1 MEALA
6 VNEILSLE
14 SYEQQRTTIRCRM
27 NALRQLRRLELSDAC
42 VVIFENR
49 ETVQFQVQE
58 MLRVDQSDDADRI
71 ALELSCFNL
80 LIPAKNELS
89 ATLILRIPEY
99 RDVDHTIKRMQGL
112 TRGCI
117 ALMVGDERI
126 PARFDVEDES
136 LLCTGDVFYIHFAF
150 TDTQI
155 AAFSNPSVA
164 VTLQSCH
171 DHCSARVPIEGETRG
186 SLLKDLL

>member
-6 VNEILSLE
+6 VEDILSLQD
-14 SYEQQRTTIRCRM
+14 YEQQRGEVRARM
-27 NALRQLRRLELSDAC
+27 NDLRQLRRLELSDAC

-58 MLRVDQSDDADRI
+58 MLRVEQNDHPERI

-99 RDVDHTIKRMQGL
+99 RDVDNTIKRLQGL

-117 ALMVGDERI
+117 ALRVGEDRI

-136 LLCTGDVFYIHFAF
+136 IFFTGDMFYIHFAF
-150 TDTQI
+150 SDEQI
-155 AAFSNPSVA
+155 AAISNPSVP
-164 VTLQSCH
+164 VTLESCH
-171 DHCSARVPIEGETRG
+171 DNCTAEVVLEGETRG

>member
-1 MEALA
+1 MQVLA
-6 VNEILSLE
+6 VEDILTLQA
-14 SYEQQRTTIRCRM
+14 YEQQRGEVRARM
-27 NALRQLRRLELSDAC
+27 NAIRQLRRVELSDAC

-58 MLRVDQSDDADRI
+58 MLRVDQSDHPDRI

-99 RDVDHTIKRMQGL
+99 RDVDNTLKRMKGL

-117 ALMVGDERI
+117 ALRVGEERI

-136 LLCTGDVFYIHFAF
+136 AFCTGDVFYVHFAF
-150 TDTQI
+150 SEEQI
-155 AAFSNPSVA
+155 AAFSNPSVP
-164 VTLQSCH
+164 VLLQACH
-171 DHCSARVPIEGETRG
+171 DHCSAEVVIEGERRG

>member
-1 MEALA
+1 MKALS
-6 VNEILSLE
+6 VEEILSLQE
-14 SYEQQRTTIRCRM
+14 YERQRAYTRSHM
-27 NALRQLRRLELSDAC
+27 QDLRRLRRLELGDSC

-49 ETVQFQVQE
+49 ETVRFQVQE
-58 MLRVDQSDDADRI
+58 MLRVEQSDSPERV

-80 LIPAKNELS
+80 LIPGPNELS

-99 RDVDHTIKRMQGL
+99 RDVDNTLRRMQGL
-112 TRGCI
+112 TKDCI
-117 ALMVGDERI
+117 AMHVGEDRI

-150 TDTQI
+150 TEAQI
-155 AAFSNPSVA
+155 AAFSNPA
-164 VTLQSCH
+164 VPVSLRSCH
-171 DHCSARVPIEGETRG
+171 KHCTAEVAIEGETRS

>member
-1 MEALA
+1 MDILA
-6 VNEILSLE
+6 VEDILSLKA
-14 SYEQQRTTIRCRM
+14 YDEQRGEIRARM
-27 NALRQLRRLELSDAC
+27 NSLRQLRRVELSDAC

-58 MLRVDQSDDADRI
+58 MLRVEQNDHADRI

-99 RDVDHTIKRMQGL
+99 RDVDNTLKRMQGL

-117 ALMVGDERI
+117 ALRVGDERI
-126 PARFDVEDES
+126 TARFDVEDES
-136 LLCTGDVFYIHFAF
+136 VFYTGDVFYIHFAF
-150 TDTQI
+150 TDEQI
-155 AAFSNPSVA
+155 AAFSNPSISV
-164 VTLQSCH
+164 VLESCH
-171 DHCSARVPIEGETRG
+171 EHCSARVVLEGETRA

>member
-1 MEALA
+1 MQALA
-6 VNEILSLE
+6 VEDILSLGD
-14 SYEQQRTTIRCRM
+14 YEQRRGEVRAHM
-27 NALRQLRRLELSDAC
+27 SALRQLRRLELSDAC

-49 ETVQFQVQE
+49 ETVRFQVQE
-58 MLRVDQSDDADRI
+58 MLRVDQNDQPERI

-99 RDVDHTIKRMQGL
+99 RDVHNTIKRMKGL

-117 ALMVGDERI
+117 ALRVGEDRI
-126 PARFDVEDES
+126 PARFDVADES
-136 LLCTGDVFYIHFAF
+136 VFCSGDVFYIHFAF
-150 TDTQI
+150 TDEQI
-155 AAFSNPSVA
+155 AAISNPSVP
-164 VTLQSCH
+164 VTLEANH
-171 DHCSARVPIEGETRG
+171 DHCTAKVAIEGEMRG

>member
-1 MEALA
+1 MKMLA
-6 VNEILSLE
+6 VEDILPLDA
-14 SYEQQRTTIRCRM
+14 YERQRAEFRARM
-27 NALRQLRRLELSDAC
+27 NALRRLRRLELGESY

-49 ETVQFQVQE
+49 ETVRFQVQE
-58 MLRVDQSDDADRI
+58 MLRVERSDHPDRI

-99 RDVDHTIKRMQGL
+99 REVDSALKRMEGL

-117 ALMVGDERI
+117 GLRVGEERI

-136 LLCTGDVFYIHFAF
+136 LLCTGDVFYVHFAF
-150 TDTQI
+150 TEHQI
-155 AAFSNPSVA
+155 AAFANPAVP
-164 VTLQSCH
+164 VTLHACH
-171 DHCSARVPIEGETRG
+171 EHCKADVVIEGDTRQ
-186 SLLKDLL
+186 SLLGDLL

>member
-1 MEALA
+1 MEALK
-6 VNEILSLE
+6 VEDILSLKQ
-14 SYEQQRTTIRCRM
+14 YELQRPDMRTRM
-27 NALRQLRRLELSDAC
+27 QSLRQLRRVELSDAC

-58 MLRVDQSDDADRI
+58 MLRVDQSDAPERI

-80 LIPAKNELS
+80 LVPARNELS

-99 RDVDHTIKRMQGL
+99 RDVDNTIKRMQGL
-112 TRGCI
+112 TKGCI
-117 ALMVGDERI
+117 ALHVGEERI

-150 TDTQI
+150 SETQI
-155 AAFSNPSVA
+155 AAFSNPSIP
-164 VTLQSCH
+164 VTLRACH
-171 DHCSARVPIEGETRG
+171 DHCSAEVPITGETRRT
-186 SLLKDLL
+186 LLQDLL

>member
-6 VNEILSLE
+6 VTDILSLQD
-14 SYEQQRTTIRCRM
+14 YEQQRSAIRMRM
-27 NALRQLRRLELSDAC
+27 NALRQLRRMELSDAC

-49 ETVQFQVQE
+49 ETVRFQVQE
-58 MLRVDQSDDADRI
+58 MLRVDQSDHPDRI

-80 LIPAKNELS
+80 LIPRKNELS

-99 RDVDHTIKRMQGL
+99 RDVDNTIKRMQGL

-117 ALMVGDERI
+117 ALLVGDDRI

-136 LLCTGDVFYIHFAF
+136 LFCTGDVFYIHFAF
-150 TDTQI
+150 SDAQI
-155 AAFSNPSVA
+155 AAFANPSVPVRLSA
-164 VTLQSCH
+164 CH
-171 DHCSARVPIEGETRG
+171 DHCSAEVAIDGDTRG
-186 SLLKDLL
+186 SLLRDLF

>member
-1 MEALA
+1 MEALGIKD
-6 VNEILSLE
+6 ILSLT
-14 SYEQQRTTIRCRM
+14 SYDEQRHDIRARM

-49 ETVQFQVQE
+49 ETVKFQVQE
-58 MLRVDQSDDADRI
+58 MLRVEQNDHPDRI

-99 RDVDHTIKRMQGL
+99 RDVDNTIMRMQGL

-117 ALMVGDERI
+117 ALRVGEERI

-136 LLCTGDVFYIHFAF
+136 VFCTGDLFYIHFAF
-150 TDTQI
+150 TDEQV
-155 AAFSNPSVA
+155 AAFSNPSIPV
-164 VTLQSCH
+164 LLESCH
-171 DHCSARVPIEGETRG
+171 DHCSASVVIEGDAR
-186 SLLKDLL
+186 SNLLKDLL